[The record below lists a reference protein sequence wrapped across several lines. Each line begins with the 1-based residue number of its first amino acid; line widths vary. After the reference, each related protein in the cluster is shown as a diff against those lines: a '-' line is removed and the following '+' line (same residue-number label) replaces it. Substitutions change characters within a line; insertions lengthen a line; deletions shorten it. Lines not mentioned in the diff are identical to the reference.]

1 MSEAEVACHTGAE
14 TASTPSKK
22 EPRFDRDDLTLFNI
36 GSALVMV
43 GYFATFIILISLPL
57 VLWAQYSGS
66 FRWYLSLF
74 LLSIIA
80 LLSAYFLYSM
90 VRGPPAPMVYQE
102 FSGKRKAPFSDLNGM
117 MERAEGGMRYSQV
130 MLDERV
136 ADVFLERVR
145 IAKGRSM
152 LESHAAAMSVERMS
166 EFCGDGELAK
176 FVVEARDAVGKPAGK
191 AGGEGRKRESAKYV
205 KRINGIIDRIERW
218 R

>member
-1 MSEAEVACHTGAE
+1 MPDDAGACE
-14 TASTPSKK
+14 TKMDRPANPIKK
-22 EPRFDRDDLTLFNI
+22 ESRFDRDDLTLFNV

-43 GYFATFIILISLPL
+43 GYFATFIVLISLPL
-57 VLWAQYSGS
+57 LLWAQYSGS

-90 VRGPPAPMVYQE
+90 VRGPPAPTVYQE
-102 FSGKRKAPFSDLNGM
+102 FSTKCRAPFSDLNGM
-117 MERAEGGMRYSQV
+117 MERAEDGMRYSQV

-136 ADVFLERVR
+136 ADAFLERAR
-145 IAKGRSM
+145 IAKGRSI

-166 EFCGDGELAK
+166 EFCGDRELAE

-191 AGGEGRKRESAKYV
+191 AGGEGRKREGAKYV
-205 KRINGIIDRIERW
+205 RKVNGLIDRIERW